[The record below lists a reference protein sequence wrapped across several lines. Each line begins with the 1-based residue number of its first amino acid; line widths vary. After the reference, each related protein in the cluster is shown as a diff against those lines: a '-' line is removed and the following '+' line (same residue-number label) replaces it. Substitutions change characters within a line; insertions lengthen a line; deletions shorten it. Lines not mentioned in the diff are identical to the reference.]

1 MRNIL
6 SDERELGLM
15 VEGEI
20 GEIEGLRSGA
30 INGIA
35 ALRRR
40 ELESIPRKRLGEFI
54 VFAKPLAGRVGI
66 SSCYTTRFTHLL
78 RSTKGSQ
85 TMRV

>member
-1 MRNIL
+1 MNSEEFHELLKKVCVWSLYDNHENLGILKNMRNIL
-6 SDERELGLM
+6 SDERELVLM

-40 ELESIPRKRLGEFI
+40 DLRVSLGRD
-54 VFAKPLAGRVGI
+54 LGS
-66 SSCYTTRFTHLL
+66 SSCSPSL
-78 RSTKGSQ
+78 
-85 TMRV
+85 